1 MQLFHDKLI
10 GMSNLD
16 YTPQLDAW
24 RLFLTLHAKIIEVID
39 KDLQAAGGLPLN
51 HYDVLIELVEAEDKR
66 LRLHELARLV
76 VLSRSS
82 ITRLVDQLEQQG
94 LLARQPDPEDRRGAY
109 AVLTA
114 AGEQAVRDSWPLY
127 KQAILQHFGR
137 FLTDEE
143 ANTVYQSFTRAHQ
156 ALAS

>member
-1 MQLFHDKLI
+1 
-10 GMSNLD
+10 MSDLD
-16 YTPQLDAW
+16 YTPQLEAW

-39 KDLQAAGGLPLN
+39 RDLQESGGLPLN
-51 HYDVLIELVEAEDKR
+51 HYDVLIELMEAEGKR

-82 ITRLVDQLEQQG
+82 ITRLVDQLEKQG
-94 LLARQPDPEDRRGAY
+94 LLVRQPDPEDRRGAY

-114 AGEQAVRDSWPLY
+114 VGEQAVRDSWPLY

-143 ANTVYQSFTRAHQ
+143 AKIIYQSFARVHQ
-156 ALAS
+156 GLSS

>member
-1 MQLFHDKLI
+1 
-10 GMSNLD
+10 MSNLD
-16 YTPQLDAW
+16 YSPQLNAW

-39 KDLQAAGGLPLN
+39 KDLQNAGSLSLN
-51 HYDVLIELVEAEDKR
+51 HYDVLIELMEAEGKR

-94 LLARQPDPEDRRGAY
+94 LLVRQPDPEDRRGAY

-114 AGEQAVRDSWPLY
+114 VGEQAVRDTWPLY

-137 FLTDEE
+137 FLTDEAAE
-143 ANTVYQSFTRAHQ
+143 IIYQSFTQAHE
-156 ALAS
+156 ALDT